1 MKKSFILGLIITF
14 IVLIGLATNVSAT
27 DIKSLQDKIDNA
39 TANETIILEDNYEGD
54 IVIPNGK
61 NITIDLNGKKLTA
74 KTKDTITVEL
84 GATLIIKGKGEII
97 NDING
102 AAIFNNGT
110 TVINDG
116 TIRKSN
122 KQYYNI
128 ANHGTMTINGGTVI
142 NETEYDGKSHASL
155 VENGYY
161 NYVDKS
167 SRNGYVSGVNQANP
181 SLIINGGTFNGGLNT
196 IKNDEGAKLTIN
208 NGKFKNQIQVAVQNW
223 NVATIN
229 GGTFETPK
237 GLDKTTIFNGKYN
250 DYSIGELTI
259 KDGIFNADY
268 LLETSH
274 DSTGGTTTIL
284 DGKFNTKLGI
294 VNPTYIN
301 GNARPTMKLIV
312 KGGTF
317 NQEPQKDYIEKGYIS
332 EKTSE
337 NKYIVKVNK
346 VSLDVVNTE
355 GNTELEVTEGVQAKI
370 DEILKN
376 ETESNEKVKE
386 ALENGKKVKIAVVV
400 KDVKEEDIS
409 KEEQK
414 VISDFIKEEKIAKYF
429 DISLLIEIDNE
440 VLGKISE
447 PSEKLSFTL
456 TISDDLLKEGREFY
470 IIRNHNGKVE
480 KIETTRNGNKIEF
493 KTDKF
498 STYALAYEDKE
509 IKADDENKTEES
521 KVEDNK
527 TEEKDT
533 TPKTGAL
540 NIAIYTCVAL
550 GTIALIGT
558 VKSKNSKH

>member
-1 MKKSFILGLIITF
+1 MKKNLFLGLIITF
-14 IVLIGLATNVSAT
+14 IVLIGLATNVNAA
-27 DIKSLQDKIDNA
+27 DIKSLQDKIDNSK
-39 TANETIILEDNYEGD
+39 ANETIILDDNYEGD

-61 NITIDLNGKKLTA
+61 NITIDLNGKKLTG

-84 GATLIIKGKGEII
+84 EATLTVKGEGEII
-97 NDING
+97 NDIDG

-110 TVINDG
+110 TTINGG

-122 KQYYNI
+122 KKYYNI
-128 ANHGTMTINGGTVI
+128 ANHGKMTINGGTVI

-161 NYVDKS
+161 DYKNKL
-167 SRNGYVSGVNQANP
+167 SRNGYVSGTNQAEP
-181 SLIINGGTFNGGLNT
+181 TLTINNGDFNGGLNT

-208 NGKFKNQIQVAVQNW
+208 NGKFRNQIQVAVQNW
-223 NVATIN
+223 SVATIN

-250 DYSIGELTI
+250 EYSIGDLTI
-259 KDGIFNADY
+259 KDGTFNADY
-268 LLETSH
+268 VLETSK
-274 DSTGGTTTIL
+274 DTKGETTTIL
-284 DGKFNTKLGI
+284 GGNFNSKLGI
-294 VNPTYIN
+294 VNPTDLN
-301 GNARPTMKLIV
+301 GNARPTMKLII

-317 NQEPQKDYIEKGYIS
+317 NQEPQKDSIEKGYIS

-337 NKYIVKVNK
+337 NKYTVKVNK
-346 VSLDVVNTE
+346 VSLDVVKTEENT
-355 GNTELEVTEGVQAKI
+355 GIEVSEEVQDKI
-370 DEILKN
+370 NEILKKEIEGN
-376 ETESNEKVKE
+376 EAVKQALEDGRKVK
-386 ALENGKKVKIAVVV
+386 VAVVV
-400 KDVKEEDIS
+400 KEIKNEDIS

-414 VISDFIKEEKIAKYF
+414 EINDFIKEEKIAKYF
-429 DISLLIEIDNE
+429 DISLLLEIDNE
-440 VLGKISE
+440 VAGEITE
-447 PSEKLSFTL
+447 PSKELSFTL

-509 IKADDENKTEES
+509 IKATE
-521 KVEDNK
+521 EDNK
-527 TEEKDT
+527 AEEKDT

>member
-142 NETEYDGKSHASL
+142 NETEYDGESHASL
-155 VENGYY
+155 VENGY
-161 NYVDKS
+161 S
-167 SRNGYVSGVNQANP
+167 SYTKNDSRYGYASGVNQKEP
-181 SLIINGGTFNGGLNT
+181 TLTINNGEFNGGLNT

-208 NGKFKNQIQVAVQNW
+208 N
-223 NVATIN
+223 
-229 GGTFETPK
+229 
-237 GLDKTTIFNGKYN
+237 
-250 DYSIGELTI
+250 
-259 KDGIFNADY
+259 
-268 LLETSH
+268 
-274 DSTGGTTTIL
+274 
-284 DGKFNTKLGI
+284 GKFNTKLGI

-386 ALENGKKVKIAVVV
+386 TLENGKKVKIAVVV

-409 KEEQK
+409 KEEK
-414 VISDFIKEEKIAKYF
+414 K
-429 DISLLIEIDNE
+429 
-440 VLGKISE
+440 
-447 PSEKLSFTL
+447 
-456 TISDDLLKEGREFY
+456 
-470 IIRNHNGKVE
+470 
-480 KIETTRNGNKIEF
+480 
-493 KTDKF
+493 
-498 STYALAYEDKE
+498 
-509 IKADDENKTEES
+509 
-521 KVEDNK
+521 
-527 TEEKDT
+527 
-533 TPKTGAL
+533 
-540 NIAIYTCVAL
+540 
-550 GTIALIGT
+550 
-558 VKSKNSKH
+558 